1 MIEALAKCN
10 ECQIRK
16 MTTFFRHLWRHN
28 YVISD
33 VNNLKIYK
41 ILQHNVIHVFANF
54 YSYGYCWTYYTSVKC
69 LKLLSGLQI
78 TNVLNLVCKM
88 SKSHDKIF
96 FFHFHVFQT
105 YSSFQKGIT
114 CFFKLLQ
121 TEFMRK
127 SLRKIAIFTAKISQF
142 LNTFSA
148 IFNTKIFSN
157 YLY

>member
-1 MIEALAKCN
+1 MPYTSAETWKHKKTLYPPEESISSEMRLSIKWLRHLPSVMNAKFVKW
-10 ECQIRK
+10 RH
-16 MTTFFRHLWRHN
+16 FFRHLWRHN

-88 SKSHDKIF
+88 SKFHDKIIF
-96 FFHFHVFQT
+96 FIFMSSRHILVFKKVW
-105 YSSFQKGIT
+105 YV
-114 CFFKLLQ
+114 
-121 TEFMRK
+121 
-127 SLRKIAIFTAKISQF
+127 
-142 LNTFSA
+142 
-148 IFNTKIFSN
+148 FSN
-157 YLY
+157 CCKLSLWEKV